1 MGKMHFIQVI
11 KSKFSVL
18 SSDMSLLP
26 TLSLGIILRS
36 DPCFKNTFPALCDGF
51 MPIPSFVIIALVAG
65 GTLNSSAA
73 NFKTAVNGVP
83 SGTLST
89 LNGNFGSE
97 VKVIL
102 KVTFDLKERYKGW

>member
-36 DPCFKNTFPALCDGF
+36 DPCFKNTFP
-51 MPIPSFVIIALVAG
+51 MKQQQV
-65 GTLNSSAA
+65 
-73 NFKTAVNGVP
+73 
-83 SGTLST
+83 
-89 LNGNFGSE
+89 GSM
-97 VKVIL
+97 L
-102 KVTFDLKERYKGW
+102 